1 MKLIYLFWLFIIS
14 LNSYSQALIP
24 NPPQLSATSYLLL
37 DAKTLKIISEDNSSQ
52 STGLASITKI
62 MTAYVVADQINKGF
76 LRNDSLVKISE
87 KCWRTEGSRM
97 FVKEGT
103 EVTVEDIETVVSLA
117 LRHRLRK
124 DPLETIDSGDKVSQ
138 VFKEVFE
145 LEE

>member
-1 MKLIYLFWLFIIS
+1 MYRFS
-14 LNSYSQALIP
+14 LAPINQSLIP

-37 DAKTLKIISEDNSSQ
+37 DAKTLKVISEDNSSQ
-52 STGLASITKI
+52 STVLASITKI

-103 EVTVEDIETVVSLA
+103 EVTVADAEACTT
-117 LRHRLRK
+117 
-124 DPLETIDSGDKVSQ
+124 P
-138 VFKEVFE
+138 E
-145 LEE
+145 L